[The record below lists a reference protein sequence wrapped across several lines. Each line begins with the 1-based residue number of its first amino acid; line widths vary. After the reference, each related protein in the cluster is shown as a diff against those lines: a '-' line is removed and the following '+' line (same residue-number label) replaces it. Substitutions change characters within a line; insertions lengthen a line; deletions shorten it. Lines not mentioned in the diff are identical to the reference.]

1 VPCQSNERTRRVIS
15 HAIGALLLPWS
26 LAVSQAATAAPAKSS
41 VPSVDQDLLFI
52 SFGVLAADSMEGRLA
67 GAPGGAR
74 ARKYLASMLEQIG
87 VEPLVKGFTMQF
99 SARSRV
105 KEGPTS
111 SPVATQ
117 GRPGFMGGVGRQTHT
132 KDSTANFRGIDGAN
146 LLAVVRGTEH
156 PQRYIVVSA
165 HYDHLGPGFNGAD
178 DNASGTAAILAISEW
193 AHAHPPQNSIIFAF
207 FDAEEEGLLGSRA
220 FFDKLPVPIDSI
232 ILDVNLDMVS
242 RNENGELYAAGT
254 FKWHAE
260 RPMLDSVAALHLV
273 NLRFGHDSP
282 GVADWSRRSDMAPFD
297 ERHIPF
303 VHFGVEEHPD
313 YHRPSDR
320 PEKVQPAFFYHSVL
334 TAAAF
339 IHLADASLDII
350 AKERHSK

>member
-1 VPCQSNERTRRVIS
+1 MR
-15 HAIGALLLPWS
+15 ALSRAVCALFLPWS
-26 LAVSQAATAAPAKSS
+26 LVATQAAPGAPVKTAP
-41 VPSVDQDLLFI
+41 PSVDQDLLFM

-67 GAPGGAR
+67 GAPGGIR
-74 ARKYLASMLEQIG
+74 ARKYLVSMLDQIG
-87 VEPLVKGFTMQF
+87 VEPLVKGYTMQF
-99 SARSRV
+99 SARSQI
-105 KEGPTS
+105 KDDPNS

-117 GRPGFMGGVGRQTHT
+117 GRPGFMAGKGVRDTHT
-132 KDSTANFRGIDGAN
+132 KETTGNYRGIDGAN

-178 DNASGTAAILAISEW
+178 DNASGTAGILAISEW
-193 AHAHPPQNSIIFAF
+193 AHSHPPKNSIIFAF

-220 FFDKLPVPIDSI
+220 LFDHLPVPLDSI

-254 FKWHAE
+254 SKWHAE
-260 RPMLDSVAALHLV
+260 RPMLDSVAAMNFV
-273 NLRFGHDSP
+273 KLRFGHDVP
-282 GVADWSRRSDMAPFD
+282 GSGSADWSKRSDMAPFD
-297 ERHIPF
+297 ERHIPW
-303 VHFGVEEHPD
+303 VHFGVEEHAD

-320 PEKVQPAFFYHSVL
+320 PEKVQPGFYFNSVL
-334 TAAAF
+334 TAASF
-339 IHLADASLDII
+339 IRMADASLDVI